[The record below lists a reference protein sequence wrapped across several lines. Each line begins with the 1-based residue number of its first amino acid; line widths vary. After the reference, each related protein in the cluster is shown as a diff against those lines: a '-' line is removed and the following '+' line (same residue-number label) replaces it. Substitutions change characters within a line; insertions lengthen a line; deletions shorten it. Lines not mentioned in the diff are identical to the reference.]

1 MAVVASPYALA
12 SLAETRLFMGYDV
25 GEVLE
30 RNDTIQRAIN
40 GASIAILRRSQRWFT
55 VPAAWQDLTK
65 PRWTRIADSDI
76 RRGYVRIG
84 DMHAAPAEAAILSP
98 DRNGSSDPNV
108 LDAGDWW
115 ALPDTPEP
123 GMPFES
129 INIVS
134 TAGPLTTGWWLRV
147 KSIHWGF
154 ESIPEDMIEA
164 TVACAAA
171 FVLND
176 PVKQSAMARETGR
189 RLTISNI
196 ILPEWEDT
204 IDEYRIYRVS

>member
-1 MAVVASPYALA
+1 MAVDPSPYALA
-12 SLAETRLFMGYDV
+12 SLSETRLFMGYDT

-40 GASIAILRRSQRWFT
+40 GASIAILRRSQRWFV
-55 VPAAWQDLTK
+55 VPEAWQDLAK
-65 PRWTRIADSDI
+65 PRWTRIVDSDI
-76 RRGYVRIG
+76 RRGYVRVG
-84 DMHAAPAEAAILSP
+84 DMHDNPAEVAILSP

-108 LDAGDWW
+108 VDGDDWW
-115 ALPDTPEP
+115 VLPDTPEP

-129 INIVS
+129 INLVS
-134 TAGPLTTGWWLRV
+134 TAGPLTDGWWLRV
-147 KSIHWGF
+147 KSTDWGF
-154 ESIPEDMIEA
+154 ESIPEDIVEMTI
-164 TVACAAA
+164 ACAAA

-189 RLTISNI
+189 RLSITNI